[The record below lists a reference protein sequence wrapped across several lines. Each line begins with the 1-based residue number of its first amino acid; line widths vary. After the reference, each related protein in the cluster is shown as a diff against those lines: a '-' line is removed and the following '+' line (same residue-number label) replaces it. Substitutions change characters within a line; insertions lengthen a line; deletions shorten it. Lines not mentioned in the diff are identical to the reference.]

1 MPDTLKDVVPAS
13 GVIVIAD
20 LEYTSWEGVQESG
33 WSAPGQFR
41 EIVQIGAVRV
51 DAGNDFAELASFS
64 VLVRPM
70 INPELS
76 AYFVDLTGITSAEVA
91 QAGVELAD
99 ALSAFAAFAGTD
111 VILSHGRDDLVIGED
126 CALKD
131 FENPFADTD
140 WRDINPP
147 LRAITGEH
155 LMSSELPV
163 HFGVGPVENAHDAL
177 ADARGLARIL
187 THLRN
192 DTQL

>member
-13 GVIVIAD
+13 GMIVIAD
-20 LEYTSWEGVQESG
+20 LEYTSWEGAQESR

-51 DAGNDFAELASFS
+51 DAGNGFAELADFS

-76 AYFVDLTGITSAEVA
+76 DYFVDLTGISSAQVA
-91 QAGVELAD
+91 QSGIELVD
-99 ALSAFAAFAGTD
+99 ALSAFAVFAGRD

-131 FENPFADTD
+131 LDNPFAAAD

-147 LRAITGEH
+147 LRAITGEA
-155 LMSSELPV
+155 LMSSELPA
-163 HFGVGPVENAHDAL
+163 HFGIGPAENAHDAL
-177 ADARGLARIL
+177 ADARGLANTL

-192 DTQL
+192 ETRL